1 MLKPITKGLFVS
13 VALFGAFITDAKSK
27 DWSEREAVAEA
38 QHDIRSNNIK
48 FCYWGG
54 YAPQPVG
61 VIDQY
66 FSTVA
71 KYPKVM
77 VGQGCVV
84 YDEALNA
91 RQRVYAETYNTRML
105 AYLLK
110 KK

>member
-1 MLKPITKGLFVS
+1 MLKRITKGILVS
-13 VALFGAFITDAKSK
+13 VALFGAFTTDAKPK
-27 DWSEREAVAEA
+27 DWSEREAAAEA
-38 QHDIRSNNIK
+38 QHDIRSDNIK

-54 YAPQPVG
+54 YAPRPVG
-61 VIDQY
+61 VPDKY

-84 YDEALNA
+84 YDGALNE

-105 AYLLK
+105 AYVLK